1 MKRKNVTSLTSLGKI
16 SLCLA
21 LLVLLAG
28 CSLQNSLRPNQPVQ
42 RTVIQS
48 EANSNYSPASSTDT
62 SLISGDSLGMTI
74 FTNRQEVLAQRQN
87 NAKTKIQLAVVKP
100 TVLR

>member
-1 MKRKNVTSLTSLGKI
+1 MKRESVTSLSSLGKI

-28 CSLQNSLRPNQPVQ
+28 CSLQNSLKPNQPAQ
-42 RTVIQS
+42 RAVNQS
-48 EANSNYSPASSTDT
+48 AANSNYSPAPSTDT
-62 SLISGDSLGMTI
+62 SLISGDSLGMAI

-87 NAKTKIQLAVVKP
+87 DANTKIQLAVVKP